1 VLLRGGAESEAIVA
15 GEIKPYVIVV
25 GIDYSEASELALLQ
39 AFQIAARMPK
49 GEVHPVHVAPLR
61 LPPLAMTAGADG
73 ATASPSPSV
82 EDNAA
87 ELQRYVQERYNAR
100 QAEGVIHGAPARIVT
115 HLRWETTAQQIAQLA
130 SDLEADLVI
139 VATHGRRGIA
149 RVLLGSVAEGVV
161 RLAPCPVLVT
171 RPKQILEVPRIE
183 PPCPECLRARR
194 DSNGEQLWCDQHS
207 ERHGQRHVY
216 QRSDRVAADGGMP
229 LVYPLDHH

>member
-1 VLLRGGAESEAIVA
+1 
-15 GEIKPYVIVV
+15 
-25 GIDYSEASELALLQ
+25 
-39 AFQIAARMPK
+39 MPK
-49 GEVHPVHVAPLR
+49 GEVHPVHVAALR
-61 LPPLAMTAGADG
+61 LPPLAMTAGTDG
-73 ATASPSPSV
+73 DAMSSTASV

-100 QAEGVIHGAPARIVT
+100 VAEGLIHGAPSRIVT

-139 VATHGRRGIA
+139 IGTHGRRGIA
-149 RVLLGSVAEGVV
+149 RMLLGSVAEGVV

-194 DSNGEQLWCDQHS
+194 ETHGERLWCEQHS

-216 QRSDRVAADGGMP
+216 QGSDRMSSDGTMP
-229 LVYPLDHH
+229 LVYPVDHH